1 MTKQVGDRGEILVA
15 QLLQSNGWQVLETQ
29 WRCQWGE
36 LDVIVKDQQWL
47 LFVEV
52 KTRSARNWDGDG
64 SLAISP
70 QKQAKLI
77 KAASL
82 FLSQHPEF
90 ANLNCR
96 FDVALVRRKNGD
108 RYQISTNVH
117 HANPKPITSAFTL
130 QTYIEEAF
138 IADFKIYQKG

>member
-15 QLLQSNGWQVLETQ
+15 QLLRSNGWQILETQ
-29 WRCQWGE
+29 WRCRWGE
-36 LDVIVKDQQWL
+36 LDVIAKDHQWL

-52 KTRSARNWDGDG
+52 KTRSDRNWDSDG
-64 SLAISP
+64 SLAITP

-82 FLSQHPEF
+82 FLSQYPEL

-96 FDVALVRRKNGD
+96 FDVALVRRQNSD
-108 RYQISTNVH
+108 RHQLRATVH
-117 HANPKPITSAFTL
+117 ETEATQITSVFSL
-130 QTYIEEAF
+130 QAYIEEAF
-138 IADFKIYQKG
+138 LADTF

>member
-15 QLLQSNGWQVLETQ
+15 QLLRSNGWQILETQ
-29 WRCQWGE
+29 WRCRWGE
-36 LDVIVKDQQWL
+36 VDVIAQDRQWL

-52 KTRSARNWDGDG
+52 KTRSDRNWDGDG
-64 SLAISP
+64 SLAITP

-82 FLSQHPEF
+82 FLSQHPEL

-96 FDVALVRRKNGD
+96 FDVALVRRQNSD
-108 RYQISTNVH
+108 RYHLGLTTSENEPRQ
-117 HANPKPITSAFTL
+117 ITSTSNFYL
-130 QTYIEEAF
+130 QAYIEEAF
-138 IADFKIYQKG
+138 IADAF

>member
-1 MTKQVGDRGEILVA
+1 MMTKQVGDRGEILVA
-15 QLLQSNGWQVLETQ
+15 QLLRSNGWQILETQ
-29 WRCQWGE
+29 WRCRWGE
-36 LDVIVKDQQWL
+36 LDVIAKDQQWL

-52 KTRSARNWDGDG
+52 KTRSDRNWDQDG
-64 SLAISP
+64 SLAITP

-82 FLSQHPEF
+82 FLSQYPDL

-108 RYQISTNVH
+108 RHQLSANVH
-117 HANPKPITSAFTL
+117 ETDPKPISSVFSL
-130 QTYIEEAF
+130 QAYIEEAF
-138 IADFKIYQKG
+138 IADAF